1 MSKISEDDIQKI
13 RSRAKIEEIIGNYI
27 PVIHAGKSL
36 KAVCPFH
43 DDHDPS
49 LSISPDKQIFKCFV
63 CGESGNVFTFVQ
75 KYCHLS
81 YFEAVREVA
90 KLVNYDLPADTKTEP
105 VIVDSKY
112 AGLYKL
118 LNLVIKYSAYQLS
131 NAANA
136 SVMQY
141 LLKRGIDENQIQ
153 KFQFG
158 YLPDNQLNVFLT
170 KKGFSEQQIV
180 QSGMA
185 IVTDK
190 GLQDV
195 FVNRLMIP
203 IHDPSGNPIGFTAR
217 TMGNDERKYINTAA
231 TPIYTKGDI
240 VYNYHRSYEEIRR
253 QHRVIIVEGPM
264 DLMALERAGFLNT
277 VATLGTA
284 VTKEQLLQLKKVTRE
299 IIFYYDGDK
308 PGQGANFKGSKLACA
323 NGFKVFVANNPTELD
338 PDEIDRQLGANKN
351 RDILKEP
358 LRWLDFAKKYLL
370 QLYPI
375 NNYTEKI
382 RYANNMLECINLSG
396 DKFERDYFRKD
407 LKETT
412 GLDSQ
417 QLGSLEVVPNK
428 AVPVYAV
435 DQNYHDPSL
444 TYQKEILSQ
453 VLKSYNG
460 LEVFKKELGYLDN
473 DKCQK
478 LMLYIADYYRNHN
491 KILIADLLD
500 YLPDQEMK
508 DLVIYL
514 SSTYMDTPRYD
525 EKILREAIAA
535 EQDKNAGVDDYK
547 QSLSLPKDAK

>member
-1 MSKISEDDIQKI
+1 MNNISNDDIQKI
-13 RSRAKIEEIIGNYI
+13 RSRAKIEEIIANYI

-63 CGESGNVFTFVQ
+63 CGESGNVFNFVE

-81 YFEAVREVA
+81 YYDSVREVA
-90 KLVNYDLPADTKTEP
+90 KLVNYDLPKETKKQP
-105 VIVDSKY
+105 VVVDARY
-112 AGLYKL
+112 AELYQL
-118 LNLVIKYSAYQLS
+118 LDFVIKYSAYLLS
-131 NAANA
+131 NAANV
-136 SVMQY
+136 SIKQY

-158 YLPDNQLNVFLT
+158 YLPDNKLNAFLM
-170 KKGFSEQQIV
+170 KKGYKEQQIV

-185 IVTDK
+185 SVTDK
-190 GLQDV
+190 GLQDT

-203 IHDPSGNPIGFTAR
+203 IHDPAGNPIGFTAR

-231 TPIYTKGDI
+231 TNIYTKGNI

-253 QHRVIIVEGPM
+253 QHRVIVVEGPM

-284 VTKEQLLQLKKVTRE
+284 VTKEQLQQLKKVTRE

-308 PGQGANFKGSKLACA
+308 PGQSANFKGSKLASA

-382 RYANNMLECINLSG
+382 RYANSMLECINLSG
-396 DKFERDYFRKD
+396 DKYERDYFRKD
-407 LKETT
+407 LQETT

-417 QLGSLEVVPNK
+417 QLGSIQSDTQKPATVLTVAK
-428 AVPVYAV
+428 
-435 DQNYHDPSL
+435 NYQDPAL
-444 TYQKEILSQ
+444 TYQYEIISQ

-460 LEVFKKELGYLDN
+460 LELFKKELGYLDN
-473 DKCQK
+473 DECQK

-491 KILIADLLD
+491 KIQIADLLD
-500 YLPDQEMK
+500 YLPDKGMK
-508 DLVIYL
+508 DLGIYL

-525 EKILREAIAA
+525 EKVLQEAIEA
-535 EQDKNAGVDDYK
+535 EKEKSVNMDTYK
-547 QSLSLPKDAK
+547 KSLSLPKNAD